1 MPFSCQ
7 LKFPPFNGAPIEAAF
22 VSWKAEN
29 FGMLEKGDAIAEIIV
44 SNATHELCVNFPC
57 GFISKK
63 VVQGTIVATGDLIA
77 GCGADGESIP
87 YGQDYL
93 FIR

>member
-7 LKFPPFNGAPIEAAF
+7 LKLPLFNGSLVEATF
-22 VSWKAEN
+22 LSWKEEN
-29 FGMLEKGDAIAEIIV
+29 FGMLEKGDTIAKIII
-44 SNATHELCVNFPC
+44 SNEPHDLCVNFPC

-63 VVQGTIVATGDLIA
+63 VPQGATVKTGDLIA
-77 GCGADGESIP
+77 GCGADGESIL